1 MKKRLLVGYV
11 EWTVEERYQSC
22 LGNNIVSIRQLF
34 KKFRRQLHIEIQR
47 KYEKIVAGFLSLI
60 SIGIMLFVVK
70 DKLIE
75 EKSNLLLCKKK
86 QIFMYYQPKRFIHSC
101 FLKMTSKT

>member
-47 KYEKIVAGFLSLI
+47 KYEKNSSRI
-60 SIGIMLFVVK
+60 S
-70 DKLIE
+70 
-75 EKSNLLLCKKK
+75 
-86 QIFMYYQPKRFIHSC
+86 
-101 FLKMTSKT
+101 